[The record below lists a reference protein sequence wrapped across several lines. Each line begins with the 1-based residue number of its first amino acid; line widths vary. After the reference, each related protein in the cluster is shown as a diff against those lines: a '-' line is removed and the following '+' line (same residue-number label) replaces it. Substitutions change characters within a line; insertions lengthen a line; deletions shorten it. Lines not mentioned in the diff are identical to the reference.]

1 MHDHDDFRPPR
12 LVTAS
17 LFVGALVGASIV
29 AYATAVWG
37 PGVYEQALHHFTAA
51 EALRHGES
59 MTLSRGQP
67 FSIWPPLLPILLAI
81 VRCLGCDY
89 PTSGLLLNLLAHTT
103 ILFVSSMLLLRLFGS
118 TWIAVTNL
126 AVLLVSVD
134 LLRTTTTLQT
144 EPVFLALVIT
154 GVYAFV
160 LYLER
165 PTRVRLGVLI
175 VLAALACLQRYMG
188 VALVTA
194 VFFLML
200 AYPASLAPGRR
211 RIRAVVFAALAL
223 TPLLVWVLRCLAVG
237 TRVGGGTGEAESLV
251 ENLRGT
257 AHSLGQLVTTGTTV
271 DRPRGILNVAV
282 AIALGVVVLVH
293 FIRVREANERRAM
306 LVYLAFPAVYMPTF
320 LALASIVHIDAVND
334 RFLMPVYPFL
344 WGSLVLGCAWTFR
357 RLRGRPASLRLIAAA
372 AVAAVFASHLIAS
385 AFEMRTVVAE
395 DRTEGTG
402 GLSSPEWA
410 GSPLVGW
417 LRDHPPA
424 CAVYSNIPELVL
436 LATGRRARYA
446 DAESLPRLLEH
457 APHDVLV
464 VWMQSAIAPAPFPE
478 SAFAIGRCTCVVRMD
493 SAVIYRVAMDR

>member
-1 MHDHDDFRPPR
+1 MHDQDDHRPPR
-12 LVTAS
+12 FVTT
-17 LFVGALVGASIV
+17 LLLVGALLGASIV

-81 VRCLGCDY
+81 VRCLGFDY
-89 PTSGLLLNLLAHTT
+89 PTTGLILNLVAHTT
-103 ILFVSSMLLLRLFGS
+103 ILFVSSLLLLRLFGS
-118 TWIAVTNL
+118 VWIAVTNL

-134 LLRTTTTLQT
+134 LLRTMTTLQT
-144 EPVFLALVIT
+144 EPVFLALVIA

-160 LYLER
+160 LYLEH
-165 PTRVRLGVLI
+165 PTRARLGVVI
-175 VLAALACLQRYMG
+175 ALAALACLQRYMG
-188 VALVTA
+188 IALVTA
-194 VFFLML
+194 VFLLTL
-200 AYPASLAPGRR
+200 AYPASLAPSRR
-211 RIRAVVFAALAL
+211 RIRAIVFAALAL
-223 TPLLVWVLRCLAVG
+223 APLLVWVVRCFVVG
-237 TRVGGGTGEAESLV
+237 ARVGGGTGEAESLV

-257 AHSLGQLVTTGTTV
+257 AHSLGQLVTTGTSV
-271 DRPRGILNVAV
+271 DHPRGVLNVAV
-282 AIALGVVVLVH
+282 AITLGVVVLVH
-293 FIRVREANERRAM
+293 FILARDANERRAL

-344 WGSLVLGCAWTFR
+344 WGTLVLGCAWMFR
-357 RLRGRPASLRLIAAA
+357 RLRGRPASLRYLAAA
-372 AVAAVFASHLIAS
+372 AVAVVFASHLIAS

-395 DRTEGTG
+395 DRSEGTG

-410 GSPLVGW
+410 GSPLVEW
-417 LRDHPPA
+417 LREHPPTS
-424 CAVYSNIPELVL
+424 AVYSNIPELVL

-446 DAESLPRLLEH
+446 DAESLPQLLEH
-457 APHDVLV
+457 APSDVLV
-464 VWMQSAIAPAPFPE
+464 VWMQSPIAPAPFPE

-493 SAVIYRVAMDR
+493 STAVYRVAMDR